1 MRKIASRGTKR
12 QPFDDMFNRYRYEAE
27 FYRTLNRIPLDV
39 RMKLDLTGLKISL
52 KDWLA
57 YSFEERTV
65 LCHLPVESV
74 EERQAFT
81 AYLQFLSRKNNAATV
96 EATDPLDPESWSAAN
111 VPAAVAQKSAACFNA
126 VMLAEWRRWEPHQ
139 RYALY
144 KTAISKSQP
153 EAFADV
159 LAELRAVTKSSDGS

>member
-1 MRKIASRGTKR
+1 
-12 QPFDDMFNRYRYEAE
+12 MFHRYRYEAE
-27 FYRTLNRIPLDV
+27 FYPSLSRIPLDV

-57 YSFEERTV
+57 CSVEERAV
-65 LCHLPVESV
+65 LCHLPIDSA
-74 EERQAFT
+74 EEKQAFT
-81 AYLQFLSRKNNAATV
+81 AYIDLLSRKNKGEPV
-96 EATDPLDPESWSAAN
+96 EVTEGLDPGLWSA
-111 VPAAVAQKSAACFNA
+111 VEIPAAVAQKSAPCFNT

-153 EAFADV
+153 EAFADI
-159 LAELRAVTKSSDGS
+159 LDELRTTKSAGGS

>member
-1 MRKIASRGTKR
+1 
-12 QPFDDMFNRYRYEAE
+12 
-27 FYRTLNRIPLDV
+27 
-39 RMKLDLTGLKISL
+39 LKISL
-52 KDWLA
+52 KGWLA

-81 AYLQFLSRKNNAATV
+81 AYLQFLSRKNNVTPI
-96 EATDPLDPESWSAAN
+96 EATDPLDPESWSATS
-111 VPAAVAQKSAACFNA
+111 VPAPVAQRSAACFNA
-126 VMLAEWRRWEPHQ
+126 VMLADWRHWEPHQ

-153 EAFADV
+153 EAFTEI
-159 LAELRAVTKSSDGS
+159 LAELRKAKKLPDGS